1 MRAALTG
8 MLALPC
14 GAAAAEV
21 PRTEARATGVP
32 ALPYALTQAPRGF
45 QFDHASCASIEH
57 PPSLSAR
64 P

>member
-21 PRTEARATGVP
+21 LRTEARAAGVP
-32 ALPYALTQAPRGF
+32 ALPYALPQAPPGF
-45 QFDHASCASIEH
+45 SLTMHPAHPSSIH
-57 PPSLSAR
+57 PA
-64 P
+64 